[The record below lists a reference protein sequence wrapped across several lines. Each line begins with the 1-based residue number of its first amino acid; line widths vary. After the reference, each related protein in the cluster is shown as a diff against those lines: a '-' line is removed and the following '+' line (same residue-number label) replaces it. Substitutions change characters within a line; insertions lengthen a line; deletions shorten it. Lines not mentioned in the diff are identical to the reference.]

1 MEAILKPVSDN
12 DIPHILVVEDDPSL
26 SEWICDYLT
35 SQGYKVSLTD
45 RGDKAVHLIQNIM
58 PDLVVLDVML
68 PVLDGFEVCKQVR
81 AFYKN
86 PILILTARTEETD
99 EVLGFDLGADD
110 YLSKPV
116 KPRILLARIKRL
128 LKHKETLQTLRFGHL
143 KIDASSKTAT
153 FFNERLDLS
162 SNEFEALW
170 LLAQNAGKIVTRD
183 HLMQNLLKLEYDGIN
198 RAIDLM
204 ISRLRKKLNDDSS
217 NPEKIKTIRG
227 KGYLFATDA
236 WNDA

>member
-35 SQGYKVSLTD
+35 SQSYKVSLTD